1 VPARSP
7 LRIWLRRLSL
17 IGSFAL
23 LVVSLVGALGN
34 MSLIHQN
41 GNFPST
47 NLLLALIVSLLL
59 WLAAIALGWWWRRRL
74 YLLIWVLAPIWL
86 VANYGTVVG
95 ACHTCMWEQGAEVA
109 HMRLGQF
116 DYVGW
121 RVVTRAQMLVVND
134 GRVWMPDF
142 DGSGI
147 WAYSASTGQAYLGN
161 WSGFFELGKNPLSIA
176 SYGGRLWIVS
186 PTTGMLYE
194 VDPKRQLFKAVVA
207 THPLGG
213 HPFVIAAGSDSL
225 WIINR
230 ATARLVRFDP
240 VAGRIAAEIKVGRG
254 PNYILVANDGA
265 LWVSNYQDNTL
276 SHIDPSTNEV
286 VETIPVGSG
295 PGFLLE
301 TQGTIWCSNETGHS
315 LSKLD
320 LATKK
325 VTEVQ
330 VGDTP
335 LGLASAD
342 GYLWV
347 ANIKSKDIWLI
358 DASTDQ
364 VIRTLNIGV
373 EPWSFA
379 VDGNTVWVATYSD
392 GVLARITTR

>member
-1 VPARSP
+1 
-7 LRIWLRRLSL
+7 
-17 IGSFAL
+17 
-23 LVVSLVGALGN
+23 
-34 MSLIHQN
+34 
-41 GNFPST
+41 
-47 NLLLALIVSLLL
+47 
-59 WLAAIALGWWWRRRL
+59 
-74 YLLIWVLAPIWL
+74 
-86 VANYGTVVG
+86 
-95 ACHTCMWEQGAEVA
+95 
-109 HMRLGQF
+109 
-116 DYVGW
+116 
-121 RVVTRAQMLVVND
+121 MLVVND

-147 WAYSASTGQAYLGN
+147 WAYSASTGQAYLGE

-194 VDPKRQLFKAVVA
+194 VNPKRELFRAVVA

-230 ATARLVRFDP
+230 ATARLIRFDP
-240 VAGRIAAEIKVGRG
+240 IAGRIAAEIKVGRG
-254 PNYILVANDGA
+254 PNYVLVAKDSGV
-265 LWVSNYQDNTL
+265 WVANFQDNTL

-286 VETIPVGSG
+286 VETIHVGSG
-295 PGFLLE
+295 PGFLVE
-301 TQGTIWCSNETGHS
+301 TQGSIWCSNETGHS
-315 LSKLD
+315 LSKVD
-320 LATKK
+320 LTTKK
-325 VTEVQ
+325 VTDVQ

-335 LGLASAD
+335 FGLASAD

-358 DASTDQ
+358 DPSTDQ

-379 VDGNTVWVATYSD
+379 VDGNTVWVATYAD